1 MIKTFIFVEDGSVD
15 LDELKSSV
23 GDDVLVIPYRQ
34 GATPP
39 AIQQPR
45 EPVSRREVNIKDR
58 LLDLMIEFDEMGFA
72 PTTVC
77 KDPEGYAK
85 KWKDQVLEEVKA
97 LKAENAA
104 MRKQISEMLTPL
116 CTLGDK
122 LYHYELS
129 FGDGFDENGKVIHT
143 SSMDIIETVVTRD
156 NIWRMCDLVQNKRAF
171 FSKEALAASFKERF
185 QKGREQFVK
194 EIKDDKRRTD

>member
-23 GDDVLVIPYRQ
+23 GDDVLVISYRQ

-77 KDPEGYAK
+77 EDPEEYAN
-85 KWKDQVLEEVKA
+85 KWKDRVWEEVKA
-97 LKAENAA
+97 LKAEN
-104 MRKQISEMLTPL
+104 SELRERIENAVERL
-116 CTLGDK
+116 KAREQSVCLGWEWK
-122 LYHYELS
+122 
-129 FGDGFDENGKVIHT
+129 G
-143 SSMDIIETVVTRD
+143 VVTD
-156 NIWRMCDLVQNKRAF
+156 KDIDEVFGVNK
-171 FSKEALAASFKERF
+171 
-185 QKGREQFVK
+185 
-194 EIKDDKRRTD
+194 

>member
-23 GDDVLVIPYRQ
+23 GDDVLVISYRQ

-77 KDPEGYAK
+77 EDAEELAV
-85 KWKDQVLEEVKA
+85 KWKEQVVNEIGRLEAKNTTLWHEAKRNADEAVMQKNRADLLKGKNTNLQEGLKKA
-97 LKAENAA
+97 VEDAAERIKMAF
-104 MRKQISEMLTPL
+104 
-116 CTLGDK
+116 
-122 LYHYELS
+122 YYE
-129 FGDGFDENGKVIHT
+129 FDELIPSTMADKI
-143 SSMDIIETVVTRD
+143 DEI
-156 NIWRMCDLVQNKRAF
+156 
-171 FSKEALAASFKERF
+171 
-185 QKGREQFVK
+185 VK
-194 EIKDDKRRTD
+194 EVLNEHEL

>member
-23 GDDVLVIPYRQ
+23 GDDVLVISYRQ

-58 LLDLMIEFDEMGFA
+58 LLELMIEFDEMGFA

-77 KDPEGYAK
+77 EDAEGLAV
-85 KWKDQVLEEVKA
+85 KWKEQVVNEIGRLE
-97 LKAENAA
+97 
-104 MRKQISEMLTPL
+104 KQIT
-116 CTLGDK
+116 TLQEGLKKAVEDVAERIK
-122 LYHYELS
+122 MAFYYE
-129 FGDGFDENGKVIHT
+129 FDELIPSTMADKIDGI
-143 SSMDIIETVVTRD
+143 
-156 NIWRMCDLVQNKRAF
+156 
-171 FSKEALAASFKERF
+171 
-185 QKGREQFVK
+185 VK
-194 EIKDDKRRTD
+194 EVLHEHEL

>member
-23 GDDVLVIPYRQ
+23 GDDVLVISYRQ

-77 KDPEGYAK
+77 EDAEELAV
-85 KWKDQVLEEVKA
+85 KWKEQVVNEIGRLEAKITTLWHEAKRNADEAVMQKNRADLLKGKNTNLQEGLKKA
-97 LKAENAA
+97 VEDVAERIKMAF
-104 MRKQISEMLTPL
+104 
-116 CTLGDK
+116 
-122 LYHYELS
+122 YYE
-129 FGDGFDENGKVIHT
+129 FDELIPSTMADKIDGI
-143 SSMDIIETVVTRD
+143 
-156 NIWRMCDLVQNKRAF
+156 
-171 FSKEALAASFKERF
+171 
-185 QKGREQFVK
+185 VK
-194 EIKDDKRRTD
+194 EVLNEHEL

>member
-77 KDPEGYAK
+77 ENAEGFAV
-85 KWKDQVLEEVKA
+85 KWKEQVVNEIGRLEAKINTLWHEAKRNA
-97 LKAENAA
+97 DEAIMQKNRADLLKKTNTDLHE
-104 MRKQISEMLTPL
+104 ELTE
-116 CTLGDK
+116 CFK
-122 LYHYELS
+122 
-129 FGDGFDENGKVIHT
+129 KVY
-143 SSMDIIETVVTRD
+143 MD
-156 NIWRMCDLVQNKRAF
+156 F
-171 FSKEALAASFKERF
+171 FSKLNLDKEFRKKF
-185 QKGREQFVK
+185 DNVTLGCQIQMFEDELDRTLK
-194 EIKDDKRRTD
+194 EYAPSYPVHDVEISY

>member
-15 LDELKSSV
+15 LDELKNSV

-77 KDPEGYAK
+77 EDAERVAV
-85 KWKDQVLEEVKA
+85 KWKEQVVNEIGRLEAKINTLWHEAKRNA
-97 LKAENAA
+97 DEAIMQKNRADMLKGKNTNLQEGLKKIVEDVAERIKMVFYHEFEELIPSIMA
-104 MRKQISEMLTPL
+104 
-116 CTLGDK
+116 DK
-122 LYHYELS
+122 
-129 FGDGFDENGKVIHT
+129 
-143 SSMDIIETVVTRD
+143 IEE
-156 NIWRMCDLVQNKRAF
+156 I
-171 FSKEALAASFKERF
+171 
-185 QKGREQFVK
+185 VK
-194 EIKDDKRRTD
+194 EVCGDV

>member
-23 GDDVLVIPYRQ
+23 GDDVLVISYRQ

-39 AIQQPR
+39 AIQQLR

-77 KDPEGYAK
+77 EDAEELAV
-85 KWKDQVLEEVKA
+85 KWKEQVVNEIGRLEAKRNADEAVMQKNRADLLKGKNTNLQEGLKKA
-97 LKAENAA
+97 VEDVAERIKMAF
-104 MRKQISEMLTPL
+104 
-116 CTLGDK
+116 
-122 LYHYELS
+122 YYE
-129 FGDGFDENGKVIHT
+129 FDELIPSTMADKIDGI
-143 SSMDIIETVVTRD
+143 
-156 NIWRMCDLVQNKRAF
+156 
-171 FSKEALAASFKERF
+171 
-185 QKGREQFVK
+185 VK
-194 EIKDDKRRTD
+194 EVLND

>member
-23 GDDVLVIPYRQ
+23 GDDVLVISYRQ

-45 EPVSRREVNIKDR
+45 EPVSRREVNIKGR

-77 KDPEGYAK
+77 EDAEGVAV
-85 KWKDQVLEEVKA
+85 KWKEQVVEGIEALEAKITTLWHKADETKSDAIMQKNRTDMLKEKNTNLQEGLKKAVKDV
-97 LKAENAA
+97 AERIKMAF
-104 MRKQISEMLTPL
+104 
-116 CTLGDK
+116 
-122 LYHYELS
+122 YYE
-129 FGDGFDENGKVIHT
+129 FDELIPSTMADKI
-143 SSMDIIETVVTRD
+143 DKI
-156 NIWRMCDLVQNKRAF
+156 
-171 FSKEALAASFKERF
+171 
-185 QKGREQFVK
+185 VK
-194 EIKDDKRRTD
+194 EVLHEHEL

>member
-23 GDDVLVIPYRQ
+23 GDDVLVVTYRQ

-77 KDPEGYAK
+77 EDAEGLAV
-85 KWKDQVLEEVKA
+85 KWKEQVVNEIGRLEAKITALWHKA
-97 LKAENAA
+97 DETKTDAIMQKNRADMLKEKNTNLQEGLKKAVEDVAERIKMAF
-104 MRKQISEMLTPL
+104 
-116 CTLGDK
+116 
-122 LYHYELS
+122 YYE
-129 FGDGFDENGKVIHT
+129 FDELIPSTMADKI
-143 SSMDIIETVVTRD
+143 DEI
-156 NIWRMCDLVQNKRAF
+156 
-171 FSKEALAASFKERF
+171 
-185 QKGREQFVK
+185 VK
-194 EIKDDKRRTD
+194 EVLNEHEL

>member
-34 GATPP
+34 GAASPE
-39 AIQQPR
+39 IRQPR

-77 KDPEGYAK
+77 EDAEGLAV
-85 KWKDQVLEEVKA
+85 KWKEQVVNEIGRLEAKITALWHKA
-97 LKAENAA
+97 DEAKTNAIMQKNRADMLKEKNTNLQEGLKKAVEDVAERIKMAF
-104 MRKQISEMLTPL
+104 
-116 CTLGDK
+116 
-122 LYHYELS
+122 YYE
-129 FGDGFDENGKVIHT
+129 FDELIPSIMADKI
-143 SSMDIIETVVTRD
+143 DEI
-156 NIWRMCDLVQNKRAF
+156 
-171 FSKEALAASFKERF
+171 
-185 QKGREQFVK
+185 VK
-194 EIKDDKRRTD
+194 EVLKISY

>member
-23 GDDVLVIPYRQ
+23 GDDVLVISYRQ

-39 AIQQPR
+39 TIQQPR

-77 KDPEGYAK
+77 PNGEQYAIDWREK
-85 KWKDQVLEEVKA
+85 VRKEFARLTAK
-97 LKAENAA
+97 NAA
-104 MRKQISEMLTPL
+104 LQKRLDNAVELPCKGGDTVYCIRDLGFGRYRIEKHTASGIIFDYNNRMLVITPYGLFGYENWTFNVDCFTDRVAAEAQLAELKGGKQ
-116 CTLGDK
+116 
-122 LYHYELS
+122 
-129 FGDGFDENGKVIHT
+129 
-143 SSMDIIETVVTRD
+143 
-156 NIWRMCDLVQNKRAF
+156 
-171 FSKEALAASFKERF
+171 
-185 QKGREQFVK
+185 
-194 EIKDDKRRTD
+194 

>member
-77 KDPEGYAK
+77 DDAEGVAV
-85 KWKDQVLEEVKA
+85 KWKEQVVNEIGRLESNINTLWHEAKG
-97 LKAENAA
+97 NAA
-104 MRKQISEMLTPL
+104 EAVMQKNRADMLKEKNINL
-116 CTLGDK
+116 QEGLKKAVEDVAERIK
-122 LYHYELS
+122 MAFYYE
-129 FGDGFDENGKVIHT
+129 FDELIPSTMADKIDGI
-143 SSMDIIETVVTRD
+143 
-156 NIWRMCDLVQNKRAF
+156 
-171 FSKEALAASFKERF
+171 
-185 QKGREQFVK
+185 VK
-194 EIKDDKRRTD
+194 EVLNEYKL

>member
-77 KDPEGYAK
+77 EDSGEVAV
-85 KWKDQVLEEVKA
+85 KWKEQVVEGIEALEAKITTLLHKA
-97 LKAENAA
+97 DETKTYIKKIVSVSDLYFSAKSDFLKE
-104 MRKQISEMLTPL
+104 
-116 CTLGDK
+116 LGD
-122 LYHYELS
+122 LRNYVQY
-129 FGDGFDENGKVIHT
+129 
-143 SSMDIIETVVTRD
+143 SMEEE
-156 NIWRMCDLVQNKRAF
+156 K
-171 FSKEALAASFKERF
+171 
-185 QKGREQFVK
+185 
-194 EIKDDKRRTD
+194 

>member
-34 GATPP
+34 GAASPE
-39 AIQQPR
+39 IRQPR

-77 KDPEGYAK
+77 EDAEGLAV
-85 KWKDQVLEEVKA
+85 KWKEQVVNEIGRLEAKITTLWPKA
-97 LKAENAA
+97 DETKTDAIMQKNRADMLKEKNTNLQEGLKKAVEDVAERIKMAF
-104 MRKQISEMLTPL
+104 
-116 CTLGDK
+116 
-122 LYHYELS
+122 YYE
-129 FGDGFDENGKVIHT
+129 FDELIPSTMADKI
-143 SSMDIIETVVTRD
+143 DEI
-156 NIWRMCDLVQNKRAF
+156 
-171 FSKEALAASFKERF
+171 
-185 QKGREQFVK
+185 VK
-194 EIKDDKRRTD
+194 EVLKISY

>member
-15 LDELKSSV
+15 LDELKSNV

-77 KDPEGYAK
+77 EDAEELAV
-85 KWKDQVLEEVKA
+85 KWKEQVVNEIGRLEAKITTLWHEAKRNADEAVMQKNRADLLKGKNTNLQEGLKKA
-97 LKAENAA
+97 VEDVAERIKMAF
-104 MRKQISEMLTPL
+104 
-116 CTLGDK
+116 
-122 LYHYELS
+122 YYE
-129 FGDGFDENGKVIHT
+129 FDELIPSTMADKI
-143 SSMDIIETVVTRD
+143 DE
-156 NIWRMCDLVQNKRAF
+156 L
-171 FSKEALAASFKERF
+171 
-185 QKGREQFVK
+185 VK
-194 EIKDDKRRTD
+194 EVCGDE

>member
-39 AIQQPR
+39 EIQQPR

-77 KDPEGYAK
+77 EDSGEVAV
-85 KWKDQVLEEVKA
+85 KWKEQVVEGIEALEAKITTLWHKA
-97 LKAENAA
+97 DETKTDAIMQKNRADMLKEKNINLQEGLKKAVEDVAERIKMAF
-104 MRKQISEMLTPL
+104 
-116 CTLGDK
+116 
-122 LYHYELS
+122 YYE
-129 FGDGFDENGKVIHT
+129 FDELIPSTMAGKI
-143 SSMDIIETVVTRD
+143 DEI
-156 NIWRMCDLVQNKRAF
+156 
-171 FSKEALAASFKERF
+171 
-185 QKGREQFVK
+185 VK
-194 EIKDDKRRTD
+194 EVLNEHEL